1 MRPGEAMI
9 AYFKE
14 VGEAAAKAEA
24 KKTAAKKK
32 KEAKE

>member
-1 MRPGEAMI
+1 MNPGQAMI
-9 AYFKE
+9 EHFKA

-24 KKTAAKKK
+24 KKAAAKKK